1 MNKDSLRFMLPKDY
15 KEELIPVL
23 KQMNIGEDAVSDF
36 ELMLLYR
43 ILLLE
48 EQANRLEL
56 QTQTHWVR

>member
-1 MNKDSLRFMLPKDY
+1 MLPKDY